1 MLGVCQKI
9 KHTHRS
15 LLLHSSEAEGRWE
28 DGKTINSECSQYMVY
43 ETVVS
48 GKGEKEQGKADRE
61 YGGTGGKTGV

>member
-1 MLGVCQKI
+1 MRPRG
-9 KHTHRS
+9 
-15 LLLHSSEAEGRWE
+15 